1 MSSRTAAMRLLWQTG
16 LCADLA
22 CSRRVRT
29 DIPPWL
35 RERDPIEVVAERA
48 AELREPTTTCC
59 PASRWTWAPA
69 TRGRRSAS
77 R

>member
-1 MSSRTAAMRLLWQTG
+1 MRLPCQTG

-48 AELREPTTTCC
+48 VELRE
-59 PASRWTWAPA
+59 RV
-69 TRGRRSAS
+69 RGFVDTVGA
-77 R
+77 

>member
-1 MSSRTAAMRLLWQTG
+1 MSSRTAAMRLLCQTG

-48 AELREPTTTCC
+48 AELREPV
-59 PASRWTWAPA
+59 
-69 TRGRRSAS
+69 RGFVDAVGA
-77 R
+77 